1 AQSLSAEDHEI
12 FLEYAKNPSP
22 FTCLVFTAYTYK
34 LVAGSAFIK
43 YLSEKGWVRAFNRLK
58 DHELLAWVKREARK
72 EGKAVSDSAAERL
85 IELGGKN
92 LIDIKGELEK
102 IILFAGE
109 KAAIDDKDVA
119 GAGLDCKE
127 ENIFELSDAI
137 GARNLPKALKIYGK
151 LSYEPP
157 VKVLGAIS
165 YQIRALLKLKSLLK
179 NHALPS
185 NIAGMLG
192 IPAWKLEDYKRRSR
206 LFTEEELKD
215 AMQKLSSTDVGL
227 KTGRVPQTIGLSK
240 LIIDLC
246 HRG

>member
-1 AQSLSAEDHEI
+1 
-12 FLEYAKNPSP
+12 
-22 FTCLVFTAYTYK
+22 TCLVFTAYTYK

-58 DHELLAWVKREARK
+58 DHELLAWVKREAGK
-72 EGKAVSDSAAERL
+72 EGKTVSDSAAERI

-92 LIDIKGELEK
+92 LIDIKGELGK

-109 KAAIDDKDVA
+109 KVTIDDKDVA
-119 GAGLDCKE
+119 EAGLDCKE

-137 GARNLPKALKIYGK
+137 GARNLSKALKIYGK
-151 LSYEPP
+151 LSIEPP

-227 KTGRVPQTIGLSK
+227 KTGRVPQSLGLSK

-246 HRG
+246 RRC